1 MKMNKVILLG
11 RLTKDIELKRTQ
23 TDLYYT
29 NFTLAVNRQFKD
41 KSGERQADFISCV
54 AWKQTAEIINK
65 YFVKGSLILVE
76 GSIQTSTYTDNNG
89 VTKYQT
95 NVLVSQI
102 YFVESK
108 GSKQGQGEYDSHDQ
122 DNNEV
127 SPQSFNQPKQSL
139 LDKIDDDLPF

>member
-1 MKMNKVILLG
+1 MNKAILLG
-11 RLTKDIELKRTQ
+11 RITKDLELKSTN
-23 TDLYYT
+23 TNLAYV

-76 GSIQTSTYTDNNG
+76 GSIQTSTYTDNSSG